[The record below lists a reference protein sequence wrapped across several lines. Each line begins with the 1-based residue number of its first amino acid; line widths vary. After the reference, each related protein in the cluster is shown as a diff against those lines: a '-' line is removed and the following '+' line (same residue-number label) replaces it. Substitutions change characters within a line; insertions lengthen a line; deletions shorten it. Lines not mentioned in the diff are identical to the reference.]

1 MINEINLRY
10 KDMAKF
16 ADIAQELYAVPECYL
31 AALPQFDS
39 RKIRKGLRKQNLF

>member
-10 KDMAKF
+10 KNMAKF

-31 AALPQFDS
+31 AALPQVD
-39 RKIRKGLRKQNLF
+39 RRTIRQGII